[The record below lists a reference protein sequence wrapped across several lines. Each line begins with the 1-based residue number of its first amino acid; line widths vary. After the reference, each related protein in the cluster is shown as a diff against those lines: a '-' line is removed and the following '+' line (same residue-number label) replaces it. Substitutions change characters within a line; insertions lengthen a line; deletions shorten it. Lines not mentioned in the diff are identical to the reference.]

1 MVQKINV
8 GILFGGKSSEH
19 EVSRVSASS
28 IIKNISKDK
37 YEVYNIGIT
46 KSGEW
51 FLFSGDISEISS
63 GKWEENTGNKKAFIA
78 PDTYNKGLT
87 VIDDSGKAEFIKL
100 DVVIPVLHGK
110 NGEDG
115 AIPALLQLANIP
127 FVGCGMGAASACMDK
142 VITNSVLTYHGI
154 DKPKFNWFYFYDFQ
168 NDATKYIEKTEKIIK
183 KYPMFVKPANAGSSV
198 GISKAN
204 NREELIE
211 SVYIAAK
218 EDNKILVEEG
228 IDGQEVECA
237 VLGNNELLA
246 STVGEIA
253 PSNDFYDY
261 DAKYLSGSSELYI
274 PAKISK
280 DVAEKVREIAKK
292 AYKVMGCSGLS
303 RVDFFVEKGTN
314 RVVLNEINTFPG
326 FTDISMYPK
335 LMEHSGIKFTELIDK
350 LIALAMSRGN

>member
-1 MVQKINV
+1 MEKINV
-8 GILFGGKSSEH
+8 GILFGGRSSEH

-37 YEVYNIGIT
+37 YEIYNIGIT

-51 FLFSGDISEISS
+51 FLFSGDVSEISS
-63 GKWEENTGNKKAFIA
+63 GKWEENRSNKKAFIF
-78 PDTYNKGLT
+78 PDTGARGLM
-87 VIDDSGKAEFIKL
+87 VIDGTGKTEFIKL

-115 AIPALLQLANIP
+115 AVPALLQLANIP
-127 FVGCGMGAASACMDK
+127 FVGCHMGAASACMDK
-142 VITNSVLTYHGI
+142 VITNSVLTYNGI
-154 DKPKFNWFYFYDFQ
+154 NKPKFNWFYFYDFQ
-168 NDATKYIEKTEKIIK
+168 NDAAKYIEETEKLIK

-198 GISKAN
+198 GISKVN
-204 NREELIE
+204 NKEELIE
-211 SVYIAAK
+211 SIYIAAK
-218 EDNKILVEEG
+218 EDEKVLIEEG

-237 VLGNNELLA
+237 VLGNNELFA
-246 STVGEIA
+246 SAVGEIA

-274 PAKISK
+274 PAKIPEA
-280 DVAEKVREIAKK
+280 VAKEIQEIAQK

-303 RVDFFVEKGTN
+303 RIDFFVEKDTN
-314 RVVLNEINTFPG
+314 KVILNEINTFPG

-335 LMEHSGIKFTELIDK
+335 LMEYSGIKFAELIDK